1 MKTKITFLTLFLA
14 NIIYVRAQSNQDS
27 ELITQTCMNYIEGF
41 YQGDTL
47 KIKASLRPTL
57 TKFGYYKNKQ
67 TGKFAE
73 DGYMTYKQAIE
84 YAANVNAKKRF
95 PKPDA
100 PKIVKVL
107 DISYHTAAAKI
118 TAWWGTDYLLL
129 SREGDSWKIDQV
141 LWEGP
146 LVR

>member
-1 MKTKITFLTLFLA
+1 MKKKITLLA
-14 NIIYVRAQSNQDS
+14 VFCVNVIYAQAQINQDS
-27 ELITQTCMNYIEGF
+27 VRIVQACKNYIEGF

-47 KIKASLRPTL
+47 KIKSSLRPSL
-57 TKFGYYKNKQ
+57 TKFGYFKNRQ
-67 TGKFAE
+67 TGKFE
-73 DGYMTYKQAIE
+73 GDGYMTYEQAMK
-84 YAANVNAKKRF
+84 YAESVSAKKRF

-100 PKIVKVL
+100 PQIVKVL

-129 SREGDSWKIDQV
+129 SRDGDNWKIDQV

-146 LVR
+146 LVK

>member
-1 MKTKITFLTLFLA
+1 MKITFLALLLTSVFCA
-14 NIIYVRAQSNQDS
+14 KAQTNQDS
-27 ELITQTCMNYIEGF
+27 ELVTQACMNYIEGF

-47 KIKASLRPTL
+47 KIKAALRPTL

-67 TGKFAE
+67 SGKFAE

-84 YAANVNAKKRF
+84 YAAGVSAKKRF

-129 SREGDSWKIDQV
+129 SREGDHWMIDQV

-146 LVR
+146 LVK

>member
-1 MKTKITFLTLFLA
+1 MKITLLTLF
-14 NIIYVRAQSNQDS
+14 IISVSSAQAQTSQDS
-27 ELITQTCMNYIEGF
+27 ELVTQACMNYIDGF

-57 TKFGYYKNKQ
+57 TKFGYFKNKQ

-73 DGYMTYKQAIE
+73 DGYMTYKQAID
-84 YAANVNAKKRF
+84 YAANVSAKKRF

-107 DISYHTAAAKI
+107 DISNHTAAAKI

-129 SREGDSWKIDQV
+129 SREGDGWKMDQV

-146 LVR
+146 LVK

>member
-1 MKTKITFLTLFLA
+1 MKKKITILAVFLTA
-14 NIIYVRAQSNQDS
+14 SIYVQAQTNQDA
-27 ELITQTCMNYIEGF
+27 ELVTKACMNYIEGF
-41 YQGDTL
+41 YEGDTL

-57 TKFGYYKNKQ
+57 TKFGYFKNKQ

-73 DGYMTYKQAIE
+73 DGYMTYKQAID
-84 YAANVNAKKRF
+84 YAAGVSAKKRF

-100 PKIVKVL
+100 PRIVKVL
-107 DISYHTAAAKI
+107 DISNHTAAAKI

-129 SREGDSWKIDQV
+129 SREGDGWMIDQV

-146 LVR
+146 LVK

>member
-1 MKTKITFLTLFLA
+1 MKMRFTILTLFLI
-14 NIIYVRAQSNQDS
+14 NVIGAQAQTNQDS
-27 ELITQTCMNYIEGF
+27 ELITQACMNYIEGF

-57 TKFGYYKNKQ
+57 TKFGYFKNKQ
-67 TGKFAE
+67 SGKFEE

-84 YAANVNAKKRF
+84 YAASVNAKKRF
-95 PKPDA
+95 AKADA
-100 PKIVKVL
+100 PRIVKVL
-107 DISYHTAAAKI
+107 DISYHTAAAKV

-129 SREGDSWKIDQV
+129 SREGDKWIIDQV

-146 LVR
+146 LVK

>member
-1 MKTKITFLTLFLA
+1 MKTKITLLALFLT
-14 NIIYVRAQSNQDS
+14 NVICAQAQTNQDI
-27 ELITQTCMNYIEGF
+27 ELVTQACMNYIEGF

-57 TKFGYYKNKQ
+57 TKFGYFKNKQ

-84 YAANVNAKKRF
+84 YAASVNAKKRF
-95 PKPDA
+95 AKPDA

-107 DISYHTAAAKI
+107 DVSYHTAAAKI

-129 SREGDSWKIDQV
+129 SREGDGWKIDQV

-146 LVR
+146 LVK

>member
-1 MKTKITFLTLFLA
+1 MKKTITLLA
-14 NIIYVRAQSNQDS
+14 ALIINAMYVQAQTNQDS
-27 ELITQTCMNYIEGF
+27 ELVTQACMNYLEGF

-47 KIKASLRPTL
+47 KIKASLRPSL
-57 TKFGYYKNKQ
+57 TKFGYFKNKQ
-67 TGKFAE
+67 TGKFEE

-84 YAANVNAKKRF
+84 YAASVNAKKRF
-95 PKPDA
+95 AKPDA

-107 DISYHTAAAKI
+107 DISYHTAAAKV

-129 SREGDSWKIDQV
+129 SREGDNWKIDQV

-146 LVR
+146 LVK

>member
-1 MKTKITFLTLFLA
+1 MKIVFLTLSLA
-14 NIIYVRAQSNQDS
+14 NAIFVQAQTNQDS
-27 ELITQTCMNYIEGF
+27 ELVTQACMKYIEGF
-41 YQGDTL
+41 YEGDTL

-57 TKFGYYKNKQ
+57 TKFGYFKNKQ
-67 TGKFAE
+67 SGKFAE
-73 DGYMTYKQAIE
+73 DGYMTYKQAID
-84 YAANVNAKKRF
+84 YAASVSAKKRF

-129 SREGDSWKIDQV
+129 SREGDYWMIDQV

-146 LVR
+146 LVK